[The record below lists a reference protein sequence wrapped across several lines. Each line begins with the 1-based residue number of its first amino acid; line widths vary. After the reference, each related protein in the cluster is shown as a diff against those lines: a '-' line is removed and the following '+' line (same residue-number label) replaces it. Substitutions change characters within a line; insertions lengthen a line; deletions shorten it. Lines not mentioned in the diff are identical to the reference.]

1 MIAPKEQCILC
12 QVVSSEINLK
22 NLRHDCADS
31 AFAVA
36 LLQGM
41 PLQRDGEGHALLPQ
55 GLVAQKSWQA
65 GLQAQF
71 QFLFPEMLL
80 Q

>member
-1 MIAPKEQCILC
+1 M
-12 QVVSSEINLK
+12 VSSEINFE
-22 NLRHDCADS
+22 NLRHDCADC
-31 AFAVA
+31 FAVG

-41 PLQRDGEGHALLPQ
+41 PLQRDREGHALLPQ

-71 QFLFPEMLL
+71 QYLS
-80 Q
+80 